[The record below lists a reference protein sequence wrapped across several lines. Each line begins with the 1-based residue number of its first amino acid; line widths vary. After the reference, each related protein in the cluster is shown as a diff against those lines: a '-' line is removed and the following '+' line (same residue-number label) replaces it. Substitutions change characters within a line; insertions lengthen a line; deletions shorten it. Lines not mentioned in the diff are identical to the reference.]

1 MDVLKSAKTHTILNL
16 CKQRR
21 RIAASDLLSPRFADQ
36 QKSWQQQQGSRFPL
50 NHLRYDF
57 FFCTVSIVLTVLS
70 ESTVVCGRFHLFQLQ
85 LCCTLT
91 NKAAAAVLAGG
102 SSLRVMKTQRQG
114 LSEGVRKGFETKGGL
129 V

>member
-1 MDVLKSAKTHTILNL
+1 MDVLKNAKTHTILNS

-57 FFCTVSIVLTVLS
+57 FFCTVSIVLTSSFRVHS
-70 ESTVVCGRFHLFQLQ
+70 CVFSRFHLFQLQ
-85 LCCTLT
+85 LSCTMT
-91 NKAAAAVLAGG
+91 DKAAAAVLAEG
-102 SSLRVMKTQRQG
+102 SSLCVMKTHQ
-114 LSEGVRKGFETKGGL
+114 FTIL